1 MIEQQTESSAD
12 QPSLRWAKTAPLA
25 TSAASPA
32 AECMI
37 EVTCGLPCAEEE
49 EAEAEEEDAE
59 AELPSAEKRRVLITL
74 ACIQQLGLGS
84 GLGFGL
90 GLRLG
95 LGLGFGLGLGLGLGF
110 GFGLA
115 CIRPSTTPRQAEES
129 ETPVTT

>member
-49 EAEAEEEDAE
+49 EEEEEEAEEEVE
-59 AELPSAEKRRVLITL
+59 AELPSAEKRRVLIT
-74 ACIQQLGLGS
+74 
-84 GLGFGL
+84 
-90 GLRLG
+90 
-95 LGLGFGLGLGLGLGF
+95 
-110 GFGLA
+110 LA